1 MCANQVD
8 GGLPLLK
15 LTPLFKPRVW
25 GGRRFASSLGRELP
39 DPETPFGE
47 SWELADIEE
56 AQSVVADGPFAGTTL
71 GALREKFAK
80 SLLGSI
86 PLLDGRFP
94 LLLKFI
100 DASERLSVQVHPGP
114 EACAALAGKG
124 AREKTECWY
133 VMARDP
139 GAVLYVG
146 LEPGVDRKSFEE
158 ALSWGDVERL
168 LHRREVEPGDF
179 VYLPAGT
186 VHAVGKGILLAEVQ
200 QSSDTTYRFFD
211 WNRVGLDGVPRDL
224 HIEEALASIHFSRS
238 GSPKFEAPPSGRRGV
253 SCAPFEAELLDPAEL
268 RRGCQLSSKGF
279 IALMGVHGY
288 GTVHVGV
295 RGASPR
301 RMVLGETLLVP
312 ACLADTVVL
321 RGDGALG
328 VLSVTA

>member
-1 MCANQVD
+1 MCADHQD
-8 GGLPLLK
+8 FGLPLLK
-15 LTPLFKPRVW
+15 LAPIFKPRVW
-25 GGRRFASSLGRELP
+25 GGRRFASSLGRALP

-56 AQSVVADGPFAGTTL
+56 AQSVVADGPFAGKTL
-71 GALREKFAK
+71 GELLEKFAK
-80 SLLGSI
+80 PLLGGIS
-86 PLLDGRFP
+86 PRDGRFP

-100 DASERLSVQVHPGP
+100 DASERLSVQVHPGR

-133 VMARDP
+133 VMASDP

-146 LEPGVDRKSFEE
+146 LEPGVDRKGFEE
-158 ALSWGDVERL
+158 ALAWGDVERL
-168 LHRREVEPGDF
+168 LHKREVAPGEF
-179 VYLPAGT
+179 VYIPAGT

-211 WNRVGLDGVPRDL
+211 WNRVGLDGNPREL
-224 HIEEALASIHFSRS
+224 HVEEALASIDFSRS
-238 GSPKFEAPPSGRRGV
+238 GFPPFQAPASGRRGV

-268 RRGCQLSSKGF
+268 RRGCELSSKGF
-279 IALMGVHGY
+279 IALMGVHGD

-312 ACLADTVVL
+312 ACLADGVVL

-328 VLSVTA
+328 VLAVTG